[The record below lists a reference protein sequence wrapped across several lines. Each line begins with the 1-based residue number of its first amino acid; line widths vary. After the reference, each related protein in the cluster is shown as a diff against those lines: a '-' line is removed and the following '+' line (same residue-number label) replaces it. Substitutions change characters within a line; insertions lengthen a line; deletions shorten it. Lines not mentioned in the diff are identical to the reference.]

1 MEDKIGIDNLSCDEI
16 ILDPDKLSRL
26 LYRDINDD
34 GNGDGQDDVEEMRYF
49 DSLGS
54 YDDCENKIQMVLPAE
69 RNDHTDKSVS
79 TPLSSSGQR
88 DDRNEKKLPPVRLQ
102 KVSSD
107 DLSWLDTVI
116 KHNSVDIVDDIEGE
130 VAEENTDNTKTTEI
144 SNSEPNEYT
153 TELKCESVEEMM
165 DDTEERKTFL
175 SYCDICVWCSQH
187 LCISITISICIAITV
202 IIIINIIFGFDP
214 FLIIILFSLI
224 FLLMTL
230 LTG

>member
-1 MEDKIGIDNLSCDEI
+1 MEHQ
-16 ILDPDKLSRL
+16 DPFIEHAFKAML
-26 LYRDINDD
+26 LAHI
-34 GNGDGQDDVEEMRYF
+34 
-49 DSLGS
+49 
-54 YDDCENKIQMVLPAE
+54 
-69 RNDHTDKSVS
+69 
-79 TPLSSSGQR
+79 PLF
-88 DDRNEKKLPPVRLQ
+88 
-102 KVSSD
+102 
-107 DLSWLDTVI
+107 
-116 KHNSVDIVDDIEGE
+116 VDDFEGDL
-130 VAEENTDNTKTTEI
+130 AEENTDNTKTTEI
-144 SNSEPNEYT
+144 SNSEANENT